1 MDNKLPIKRLIICAT
16 VAVAAIVL
24 GTYNV
29 LYSNDYNNMSNV
41 FQSILAAAGMT
52 AIGEIFAALSK
63 FPIISYI
70 ISTVICSV
78 ALQAI
83 TPWHLIITRAD
94 FVDMERVFSAY
105 ENAVIYCLVAYSA
118 ALVVS
123 ILFGIFVLHRKDVF
137 NRQK

>member
-1 MDNKLPIKRLIICAT
+1 MDNKFPVVRLIICAPI
-16 VAVAAIVL
+16 AVAAIVL

-29 LYSNDYNNMSNV
+29 LYSFNYNDI

-83 TPWHLIITRAD
+83 TPWHIIITRAD
-94 FVDMERVFSAY
+94 FVDMERVFSSY